1 MLEVIGLCKRYL
13 PGPDEPASTGVPGHP
28 AVAAGHELATSG
40 HSAAPAPRWLARD
53 LCLRVDAGQTVA
65 LLGASGSGKSTLLA
79 MLAGLESP
87 DAGQVRLDG
96 QDITRWPPERR
107 RFALMFQD
115 FALFP
120 HLSVQDNVA
129 FALIEQ
135 RMPRAAARQQ
145 AVAMLARFGLAD
157 RALSRVTQL
166 SGGEQQRVALARALM
181 SGPRLLLLDEPFSA
195 LDTDLRLHLRSEFAR
210 HIAEAGMG
218 CVLVTHD
225 EAEARAMG
233 QRGYRLVNGQLQ
245 LLWG

>member
-1 MLEVIGLCKRYL
+1 MLEVTGLCKRYL
-13 PGPDEPASTGVPGHP
+13 PGPDEPAPTGVPGHT
-28 AVAAGHELATSG
+28 ATT
-40 HSAAPAPRWLARD
+40 PRWLARD

-135 RMPRAAARQQ
+135 RMPKAAARQQ

-157 RALSRVTQL
+157 RALSRVT
-166 SGGEQQRVALARALM
+166 
-181 SGPRLLLLDEPFSA
+181 
-195 LDTDLRLHLRSEFAR
+195 
-210 HIAEAGMG
+210 
-218 CVLVTHD
+218 
-225 EAEARAMG
+225 
-233 QRGYRLVNGQLQ
+233 
-245 LLWG
+245 

>member
-1 MLEVIGLCKRYL
+1 MLEVTGLCKRYL
-13 PGPDEPASTGVPGHP
+13 PGPDEPAPTGVPGHT
-28 AVAAGHELATSG
+28 AT
-40 HSAAPAPRWLARD
+40 PPRWLARD

-135 RMPRAAARQQ
+135 RMPKAAARQQ

-195 LDTDLRLHLRSEFAR
+195 LDTDLRLHLRGEFAR